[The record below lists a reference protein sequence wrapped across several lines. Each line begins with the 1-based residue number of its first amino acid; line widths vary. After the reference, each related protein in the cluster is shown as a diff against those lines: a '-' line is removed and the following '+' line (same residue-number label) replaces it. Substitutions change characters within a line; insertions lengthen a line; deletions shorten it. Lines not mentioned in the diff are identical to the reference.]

1 MVEHLSD
8 VYSENNS
15 DCCGE
20 KLTHYDKNW
29 DDGICSKCGEHSPAY
44 REEKDCDVEAKTI
57 GVE

>member
-15 DCCGE
+15 ECCGE
-20 KLTHYDKNW
+20 RLWNYDRAW
-29 DDGICSKCGEHSPAY
+29 DDGVCSKCGEHSPAY
-44 REEKDCDVEAKTI
+44 REVKYCDVEAKTL